1 MLDHASKISKGPLA
15 TLDLFEMNWETIAT
29 IASGHTPITSINF
42 SFFAVLRSLAV
53 FFSRSLHPVHPLW
66 HRILTLQ
73 LTTRFGMIW
82 VCAFLASYPISDSPL
97 FQDDLATPSHET
109 RSDIARY
116 QRNLAV
122 PVFAGYDPDALIV
135 QPDSHDDVKWEWAMA
150 HR

>member
-1 MLDHASKISKGPLA
+1 
-15 TLDLFEMNWETIAT
+15 
-29 IASGHTPITSINF
+29 
-42 SFFAVLRSLAV
+42 
-53 FFSRSLHPVHPLW
+53 
-66 HRILTLQ
+66 
-73 LTTRFGMIW
+73 MIW

-135 QPDSHDDVKWEWAMA
+135 QPDSHDDVSENEQWLIDNIE
-150 HR
+150 